1 MFAFNLKRFV
11 SGKDKLF
18 LLAAVCL
25 IAAVLVFTP
34 VFAQDYDFT
43 YTNDVTNTGNPWN
56 QNGYSILYKGN
67 TITNPSGEHSFAQV
81 QPGGNYTFDNV
92 KFVLKNET
100 AGRPFIAALSAW
112 DGKGD
117 AVVTF
122 KNSTITQE
130 GTFEG
135 VYFRAGGKPSNSGI
149 LNGLP
154 GGVFNFE
161 GDNTFTGL
169 KDGQIRNDGT
179 FNIKKGTTKFEN
191 CDLTLGQKNNQ
202 GAVNDPEGTWIIED
216 GATLV
221 FNGNVK
227 LLANNKPIF
236 VVKPGGTLKFSES
249 AKLDLSEIGETVAI
263 QVEPGGTLVMTDN
276 NIYGGAAANIQ
287 VEKGIADFTITKT
300 WDDDSD
306 DRRHRPTTDDFK
318 SFILIT
324 IGEKTFTLADE
335 EFTDQYGTVAIEKS
349 TEDQHKYIIT
359 FTGKTPDTGLTKY
372 KSVGESVAFTLAEDE
387 FDHYTKGETDPVK
400 GEDGNYTITNTINPR
415 IVLFPTLN
423 NVTETWNGQPHGV
436 QITSLAD
443 ENGIQYLEEV
453 KPIISYTKEGKTEP
467 IEVVPTDAG
476 TYTVTLSLNEDDA
489 RYYKLHTHDVTH
501 TVTITK
507 AQIPVESFTA
517 PAAAAGLVYKGTEQE
532 LLSSAGTWNETG
544 KEYGT
549 FHYSVSFTAAKAA
562 PEGYLPTA
570 PKATDAGTYTIAW
583 MIEGDDNHFD
593 YTPESAEITATIAKA
608 DIPEDS
614 FTAPAATEGLK
625 FTGSEQN
632 LIKEGT
638 GTWKEGQN
646 SGTFQYKVG
655 SGDFADSAKGTFV
668 GSYSIEW
675 KITGDSNHNDYNPAE
690 GAKILTA
697 AIAEGEIPEN
707 SFIAPDAAEGLKYT
721 GAEQDLIKT
730 GTGTWTAVEY
740 GTFLYKVSFDPAK
753 TVPEGYSPEA
763 PKGAEVGTYTIEWMI
778 KGDENHTDYI
788 NGTSIQVT
796 IAEAEPVVTPDL
808 EDAVITITNQ
818 AALVADGT
826 EKKVEIA
833 VSYNGE
839 PLTEG
844 TDYAIEGTTTATEPG
859 TYTFTITGL
868 GRFAGTQQDFE
879 WTITSE
885 PQPGPQSVRPG
896 FHFVQLPGFWDRER
910 NCPSF
915 GCGKE
920 LPATGFPTRVNV
932 PLSVRPE
939 GLNYRNL
946 NMRLQIPALELD
958 TDLIGVPELD
968 NSWAVEWIG
977 DKAGLLSGTSYPGE
991 GYSVIAA
998 HNHLNN
1004 TETGPFL
1011 ALGSLESGDKVFVNA
1026 ADGSLISFSVY
1037 ANELLAP
1044 TDMEK
1049 VASVAEQF
1057 ENSLV
1062 LITCENETLEGGYA
1076 NRRVIFAKPY

>member
-18 LLAAVCL
+18 LLAAVCM

-34 VFAQDYDFT
+34 VFAQAPDREI
-43 YTNDVTNTGNPWN
+43 TNSFINNSNDAYWVYENLTFKD
-56 QNGYSILYKGN
+56 I
-67 TITNPSGEHSFAQV
+67 TITNPSGAHRLVIAKAGTVNLFEGTKIILQDGTSAGPLIAALAEDGPDKPEAVITFKNVTMTQEGSFTGVYLRA
-81 QPGGNYTFDNV
+81 GGNYDLVNYHPGGII
-92 KFVLKNET
+92 KFEGEN
-100 AGRPFIAALSAW
+100 
-112 DGKGD
+112 
-117 AVVTF
+117 TF
-122 KNSTITQE
+122 K
-130 GTFEG
+130 
-135 VYFRAGGKPSNSGI
+135 
-149 LNGLP
+149 
-154 GGVFNFE
+154 
-161 GDNTFTGL
+161 GL
-169 KDGQIRNDGT
+169 KTGTIRNDGQL
-179 FNIKKGTTKFEN
+179 IVKDGTTTFEDCN
-191 CDLTLGQKNNQ
+191 LTLGTAADTK
-202 GAVNDPEGTWIIED
+202 GTWIIED

-221 FNGNVK
+221 IDGTI
-227 LLANNKPIF
+227 KPLPSDKPVF
-236 VVKPGGTLKFSES
+236 VVKPGGTLKFTET
-249 AKLDLSEIGETVAI
+249 AKLDLSAIGTSVAI
-263 QVEPGGTLVMTDN
+263 DVEPGGTLVMTDD
-276 NIYGGAAANIQ
+276 NITGGSDANIK

-300 WDDDSD
+300 WVDNSNE
-306 DRRHRPTTDDFK
+306 RNVRPTAENYEKWLTM
-318 SFILIT
+318 T
-324 IGEKTFTLADE
+324 IGEESFTLDSEKFTGLYGTAVVTVNEENPNQYIVTVTGKKTALTNYTPVGDPI
-335 EFTDQYGTVAIEKS
+335 EFTL
-349 TEDQHKYIIT
+349 TEEEYDY
-359 FTGKTPDTGLTKY
+359 
-372 KSVGESVAFTLAEDE
+372 
-387 FDHYTKGETDPVK
+387 YTKGENDPVK
-400 GEDGNYTITNTINPR
+400 GEDGNYTITNTINDR
-415 IVLFPTLN
+415 TVLMPTIT
-423 NVTETWNGQPHGV
+423 NVSVVWDGQAHPLTISSLMGSDGTDYTN
-436 QITSLAD
+436 QI
-443 ENGIQYLEEV
+443 
-453 KPIISYTKEGKTEP
+453 KPNIAYIKEGETDP
-467 IEVVPTDAG
+467 IQGDPKDAG
-476 TYTVTLSLNEDDA
+476 TYTAVLTLNDTDAVHNVLHKHDDP
-489 RYYKLHTHDVTH
+489 H

-532 LLSSAGTWNETG
+532 LLSSAGSWKETD

-562 PEGYLPTA
+562 PEGYLPIA

-583 MIEGDDNHFD
+583 MIEGNDNHFD

-614 FTAPAATEGLK
+614 FTAPAAAEGLK

-638 GTWKEGQN
+638 GIWKEGQN
-646 SGTFQYKVG
+646 YGTFQYKVG

-668 GSYSIEW
+668 ESYSIEW
-675 KITGDSNHNDYNPAE
+675 KITGDNNHNDYTPAD

-697 AIAEGEIPEN
+697 AIAEGEIPED
-707 SFIAPDAAEGLKYT
+707 SFIAPAAAEGLKYT

-740 GTFLYKVSFDPAK
+740 GTFLYKVSFVPAK
-753 TVPEGYSPEA
+753 TAPEGFSAIA
-763 PKGAEVGTYTIEWMI
+763 PKGKEIGTYTIEWMI
-778 KGDENHTDYI
+778 EGDENHIDYTD
-788 NGTSIQVT
+788 GTPFEVT

-808 EDAVITITNQ
+808 KDADITITNQ
-818 AALVADGT
+818 ADLVADGT
-826 EKKVEIA
+826 EKKVEIT

-859 TYTFTITGL
+859 TYTITITGL
-868 GRFAGTQQDFE
+868 GRFVGTQQVLA
-879 WTITSE
+879 WTITE
-885 PQPGPQSVRPG
+885 QQPGPGPQPGPQPVRPG

-915 GCGKE
+915 GCGME

-1062 LITCENETLEGGYA
+1062 LITCENETVEGGYA

>member
-1 MFAFNLKRFV
+1 MFAFNLRRFV

-18 LLAAVCL
+18 LLAAVCM

-43 YTNDVTNTGNPWN
+43 YTNNVTNTGNPWN
-56 QNGYSILYKGN
+56 QNGYSILYKDN

-92 KFVLKNET
+92 KFVLQTGT

-130 GTFEG
+130 GTFAG

-154 GGVFNFE
+154 GGIINFE

-169 KDGQIRNDGT
+169 KGGQIRNDGT
-179 FNIKKGTTKFEN
+179 FNIKEGITKFEN
-191 CDLTLGQKNNQ
+191 CELTLGQKNNQ

-221 FNGNVK
+221 FDGNVK

-263 QVEPGGTLVMTDN
+263 QVEPGGTLVMTDA
-276 NIYGGAAANIQ
+276 NISGGAAANIK

-300 WDDDSD
+300 WDDNNN
-306 DRRHRPTTDDFK
+306 DRNVRPTAGNYEKWLTM
-318 SFILIT
+318 T
-324 IGEKTFTLADE
+324 IGEESFTLDSEKFTGLYGTAVVTVNEENPNQYIVTVTGKKPALTNYTPVGDPI
-335 EFTDQYGTVAIEKS
+335 EFTL
-349 TEDQHKYIIT
+349 TEEEYDY
-359 FTGKTPDTGLTKY
+359 
-372 KSVGESVAFTLAEDE
+372 
-387 FDHYTKGETDPVK
+387 YTKGENDPVK
-400 GEDGNYTITNTINPR
+400 GEDGNYTITNTINDR
-415 IVLFPTLN
+415 TVLMPTIT
-423 NVTETWNGQPHGV
+423 NVSVVWDGQAHPLTISSLMGSDGTDYTN
-436 QITSLAD
+436 QI
-443 ENGIQYLEEV
+443 
-453 KPIISYTKEGKTEP
+453 KPNIAYIKEGETDP
-467 IEVVPTDAG
+467 IQGDPKDAG
-476 TYTVTLSLNEDDA
+476 TYTAVLTLSDTDA
-489 RYYKLHTHDVTH
+489 IHNVLHKHDEPH

-532 LLSSAGTWNETG
+532 LLSSAGSWKETG

-614 FTAPAATEGLK
+614 FTAPAAAEGLK

-646 SGTFQYKVG
+646 YGTFQYKVG

-668 GSYSIEW
+668 ESYSIEW
-675 KITGDSNHNDYNPAE
+675 KITGDNNHNDYTPAE
-690 GAKILTA
+690 GAKLLTA
-697 AIAEGEIPEN
+697 AIAEGEIPED
-707 SFIAPDAAEGLKYT
+707 SFTAPAAAEGLKYT

-753 TVPEGYSPEA
+753 TVPEGFSAIA
-763 PKGAEVGTYTIEWMI
+763 PKGKEIGTYTIEWMI
-778 KGDENHTDYI
+778 EGDENHTDYT
-788 NGTSIQVT
+788 NGTPFEVT

-808 EDAVITITNQ
+808 KDADITITNQ
-818 AALVADGT
+818 ADLVADGT
-826 EKKVEIA
+826 EKKVEIS
-833 VSYNGE
+833 VSYDGE
-839 PLTEG
+839 TLTEG
-844 TDYAIEGTTTATEPG
+844 TDYVIEGTTTATEPG
-859 TYTFTITGL
+859 TYTLTITGL
-868 GRFAGTQQDFE
+868 GRFDGTNQEFR
-879 WTITSE
+879 WTITTQ
-885 PQPGPQSVRPG
+885 PQPQPQPDRPE
-896 FHFVQLPGFWDRER
+896 FHFVRLPGFWNPEL
-910 NCPSF
+910 NCPFF
-915 GCGKE
+915 GCGRE
-920 LPATGFPTRVNV
+920 LPPTGFPTRVSK
-932 PLSVRPE
+932 PLAVRPE
-939 GLNYRNL
+939 GLNYKRL
-946 NMRLQIPALELD
+946 NMRLQIPSLD
-958 TDLIGVPELD
+958 VDTELIGVPELG

-977 DKAGLLSGTSYPGE
+977 EKAGVLSGTARPGE
-991 GYSVIAA
+991 GYSIVAA
-998 HNHLNN
+998 HNHLNAS
-1004 TETGPFL
+1004 ETGPFL
-1011 ALGSLESGDKVFVNA
+1011 ALGSLQTGDKVFVNA
-1026 ADGSLISFSVY
+1026 PDGSMIVFRVF
-1037 ANELLAP
+1037 ANELLTSGDVQQMA
-1044 TDMEK
+1044 
-1049 VASVAEQF
+1049 AIAEEA
-1057 ENSLV
+1057 ENTLV
-1062 LITCENETLEGGYA
+1062 LVTCENESMDGGYI
-1076 NRRVIFAKPY
+1076 NRRVVFAAPL